1 MAVFFRKVASW
12 FGKIAYL
19 LIVLI
24 IGIGVIRVHNAHN
37 ESWARWDQNLDGTTT
52 ISDIGLLAG
61 TIFHAPGDALL
72 IFVINSMPGAATFWE
87 LSFEHFGGFGSGV
100 VSFIYWVLIV
110 IAIGVFDSFGS
121 E

>member
-52 ISDIGLLAG
+52 ITDIWLWVG
-61 TIFHAPGDALL
+61 TIYHAPGDAWL
-72 IFVINSMPGAATFWE
+72 IVVVNSMPKVATFLE

-100 VSFIYWVLIV
+100 VSFIYWVLIF
-110 IAIGVFDSFGS
+110 IATEVFDSF
-121 E
+121 EF